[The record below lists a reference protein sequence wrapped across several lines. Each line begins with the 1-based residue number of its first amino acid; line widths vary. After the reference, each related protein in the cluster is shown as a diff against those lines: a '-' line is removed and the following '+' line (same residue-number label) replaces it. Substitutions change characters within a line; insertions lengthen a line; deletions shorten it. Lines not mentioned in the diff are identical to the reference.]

1 MMIIALAVKQQ
12 EIEYSAMEG
21 ADMDKVYA
29 SLTVRAGLCVVHLC
43 GCDKDIDP
51 CCGMKKE

>member
-1 MMIIALAVKQQ
+1 MIIAPAVKQQ
-12 EIEYSAMEG
+12 EIEYSALEG